1 MNDATL
7 DHLVCDLLVA
17 FTFAGNYNSH
27 IGSEPDRLEYADW
40 LTLVTTVSESVV
52 MAVFD
57 TWLTV
62 SALLL
67 N

>member
-7 DHLVCDLLVA
+7 DNLVCDLQVA

-40 LTLVTTVSESVV
+40 LTPATTVSEAVV
-52 MAVFD
+52 IAALD
-57 TWLTV
+57 TRLIV
-62 SALLL
+62 SDSRF
-67 N
+67 